1 MASLDTIVRY
11 KQSLGFSADADKI
24 IFAQS
29 DSHNNVL
36 LGGIVNGLIN
46 TMYYISFEQTGLLFM
61 KVAVSPTLHY
71 KLTGEDKLIPLR
83 AIRSLSFEPVKFSA
97 RFTTGKNRLTQIEL
111 KIVGTDGNVM
121 TLAAQKLIPGS
132 PWIKQN
138 LQNVRH
144 MLGDI

>member
-11 KQSLGFSADADKI
+11 KQSLGFSADADKV

-29 DSHNNVL
+29 DSHNSVL
-36 LGGIVNGLIN
+36 TGWFIN
-46 TMYYISFEQTGLLFM
+46 TMRNSIYYISFEQTGLLFM

-71 KLTGEDKLIPLR
+71 KLTGEDKLIPLS

-111 KIVGTDGNVM
+111 KIVGTDGNIM
-121 TLAAQKLIPGS
+121 TLAAQKFIPGS
-132 PWIKQN
+132 PWIGQN
-138 LQNVRH
+138 LKNVRH